1 MIKSKEQIS
10 IEKKAYYLENRDKIL
25 ARYKKRMYDL
35 RSKNRIIPFVTFAM
49 NDSDLLP
56 EHAFEFIG
64 DDISKKRFAEL
75 IAMYHNN
82 GIIDSETRKEA
93 LGWEKEMEGKGWL

>member
-10 IEKKAYYLENRDKIL
+10 KEKKTYYIENRDKIL

-35 RSKNRIIPFVTFAM
+35 RSKNRIVPFVTFAM
-49 NDSDLLP
+49 NDSELLP

-64 DDISKKRFAEL
+64 SDITEER
-75 IAMYHNN
+75 MNYYM
-82 GIIDSETRKEA
+82 EA
-93 LGWEKEMEGKGWL
+93 IK